1 MYIRGSRYAVGIYR
15 HLRRAVHPFL
25 VDYSNLLLHRAVSS
39 FLGAALCD
47 PTEYGFYYAALN
59 EVLEGHRFRYACV
72 MHVLLYCRCVSIVV
86 RWMVVLLCCE
96 VSGHYV
102 EFYLC
107 AVIGGATSMV
117 GLNLFIVGWGM
128 YLP

>member
-15 HLRRAVHPFL
+15 HLRRAVHP
-25 VDYSNLLLHRAVSS
+25 
-39 FLGAALCD
+39 
-47 PTEYGFYYAALN
+47 ALN

-72 MHVLLYCRCVSIVV
+72 MHVLLYCRCVLIIV

-107 AVIGGATSMV
+107 AVIGGATSVV
-117 GLNLFIVGWGM
+117 GLNLFVMGWGM
-128 YLP
+128 DLP